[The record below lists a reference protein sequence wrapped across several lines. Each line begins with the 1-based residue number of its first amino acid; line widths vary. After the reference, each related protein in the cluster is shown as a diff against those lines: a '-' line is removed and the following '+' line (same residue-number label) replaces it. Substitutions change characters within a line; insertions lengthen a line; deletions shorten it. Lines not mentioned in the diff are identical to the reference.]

1 MNLLGLIII
10 AAVFFGFIGWIL
22 YKTVLWVGAPIIK
35 DAEEKGKGEMGEED
49 DI

>member
-1 MNLLGLIII
+1 MNLLILIII

-22 YKTVLWVGAPIIK
+22 YKTVLWVVAPVVKHVEDKEK
-35 DAEEKGKGEMGEED
+35 DVMCEED